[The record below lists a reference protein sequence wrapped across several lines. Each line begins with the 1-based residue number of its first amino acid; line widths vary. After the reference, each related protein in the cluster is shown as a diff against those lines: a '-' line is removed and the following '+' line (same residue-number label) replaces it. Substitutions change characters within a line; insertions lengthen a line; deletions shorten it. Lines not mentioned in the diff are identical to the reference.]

1 MEHSALLLAGSL
13 ITPALLK
20 VDLNSRNRNP
30 WDIYHRVFALEVCNG
45 GVTRKAWHLEFPNVS
60 LPLFKYMG
68 Y

>member
-30 WDIYHRVFALEVCNG
+30 WDIYHRGFALEVCNG
-45 GVTRKAWHLEFPNVS
+45 GVTRKAWHL
-60 LPLFKYMG
+60 
-68 Y
+68 